1 MAYKKL
7 ALFIVEVH
15 TVTLAIAPERA
26 IGTFS
31 AAGPRS
37 IAKGQEAVVPHIHK
51 MVGIDGT
58 LMKIGP
64 NAGACRDGSIGQ
76 HRSHTDAGVAGI
88 KMVAHFVLVVTQK
101 TLAAI
106 TEANAVLP
114 TGIADKLK
122 YAGKLFVGKL
132 KFGMPGSPAHGED
145 CKNAPVLYPCFD
157 QKIAQGFEVVEVAFV
172 DAGNHIPHNVAFA
185 GQHMQGIQH
194 TGIAARIVAQ
204 PVVRLAEAIETE
216 GNGMQT
222 GSQQRIESAATE
234 RHSVGNQAPGKTTA
248 VQFATAVLQVAPEQC
263 LATGKNDHRTV
274 GVHMGCNF
282 VDHPHKIGHRHIGL
296 RSHRPAIASAVATR
310 KIAAQGTFPKQRI
323 EFMLPGFVPAKGAVN
338 FKSRQFTQ
346 GRKFPDATIHPA
358 VFPD

>member
-7 ALFIVEVH
+7 ALFVVEVH

-64 NAGACRDGSIGQ
+64 NAGACRDGTIGQ

-88 KMVAHFVLVVTQK
+88 KMVAHFVLVITQK

-106 TEANAVLP
+106 TEANEVLLA
-114 TGIADKLK
+114 GIADKLK

-132 KFGMPGSPAHGED
+132 KFGMVGSPAHGED
-145 CKNAPVLYPCFD
+145 GKNAPVFYPCFD
-157 QKIAQGFEVVEVAFV
+157 QKIAQGFEVVDVAFV
-172 DAGNHIPHNVAFA
+172 DAGYHIPHNILFA

-194 TGIAARIVAQ
+194 AGIAARIVAQ
-204 PVVRLAEAIETE
+204 PVVRFAEAIETE

-222 GSQQRIESAATE
+222 GSQQRIESAAAE

-248 VQFATAVLQVAPEQC
+248 VQFTTAVFEVAPEQC
-263 LATGKNDHRTV
+263 LATGKNDHRMI
-274 GVHMGCNF
+274 GIHMGCNF
-282 VDHPHKIGHRHIGL
+282 IDHPDKIGHRHIRL
-296 RSHRPAIASAVATR
+296 RSHRPAIASAVETR
-310 KIAAQGTFPKQRI
+310 KIAAQGTFPEQRI
-323 EFMLPGFVPAKGAVN
+323 EFMLPGFVPAQGAVN
-338 FKSRQFTQ
+338 FKTR
-346 GRKFPDATIHPA
+346 
-358 VFPD
+358 